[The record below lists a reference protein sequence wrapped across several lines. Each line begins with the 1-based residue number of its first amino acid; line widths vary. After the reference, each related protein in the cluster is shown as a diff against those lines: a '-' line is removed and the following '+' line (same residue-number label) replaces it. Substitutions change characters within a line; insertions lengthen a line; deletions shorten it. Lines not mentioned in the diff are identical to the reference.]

1 MYLKPKMREDVAA
14 FGCTVAA
21 YLKNTDTPEELPLG
35 ELCRFA
41 NFRCSR
47 ADPSFDTLSFV
58 RQDVLLLSL
67 LGTGRVLYV
76 STEHERRWHP
86 ACPKFAYKKMD
97 AMNSLHHLRPQGVAV
112 YVDKHLAKNVYVFS
126 KTPNASFMVFNERR
140 EVLAKNVPPAQLAS
154 AVSNEGVLTIFE
166 ERT

>member
-1 MYLKPKMREDVAA
+1 MYLKPKMREDVTA

-21 YLKNTDTPEELPLG
+21 YLKNTDAPEELPLA

-47 ADPSFDTLSFV
+47 ANQSFDTLSFV

-67 LGTGRVLYV
+67 LGVGRVLYV
-76 STEHERRWHP
+76 STEHESRWHT
-86 ACPKFAYKKMD
+86 ACPAFAYKKMD
-97 AMNSLHHLRPQGVAV
+97 AMDSLQHLSPQGVAI

-126 KTPNASFMVFNERR
+126 KTPNASFVVFNEQR
-140 EVLAKNVPPAQLAS
+140 ELLAKNVPPAQLAS
-154 AVSNEGVLTIFE
+154 AVSNEGTLTIFE